1 MTKKMSFGEL
11 VMAQCRRNQFEIR
24 ARSTFFGY
32 ATLHIL
38 ERVAFHCIDC
48 PRCEH
53 QEDMYPIHTPSQ
65 ILTLQ
70 GCGQP
75 RHDAVMETATSA
87 NLEAFDDEDR
97 ATAKLYIQ
105 KAAQAAEAWQQ
116 TIGGM

>member
-1 MTKKMSFGEL
+1 
-11 VMAQCRRNQFEIR
+11 
-24 ARSTFFGY
+24 
-32 ATLHIL
+32 
-38 ERVAFHCIDC
+38 
-48 PRCEH
+48 
-53 QEDMYPIHTPSQ
+53 MYPIHTTAQ